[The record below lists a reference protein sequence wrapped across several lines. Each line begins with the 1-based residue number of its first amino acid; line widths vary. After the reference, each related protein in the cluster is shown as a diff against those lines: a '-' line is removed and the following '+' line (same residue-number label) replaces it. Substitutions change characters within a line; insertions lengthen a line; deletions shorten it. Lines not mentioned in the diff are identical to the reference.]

1 MTKPDLSN
9 RTPTVQRVPAFSWPR
24 WRPSPSKP
32 ARTLVRDPGSID
44 AGQGYPEKSSKSR
57 TATKPAQAPASSTGA
72 ASPTSPTQDA
82 TSRPATLSGWLL
94 RESVALLGMAGAALA
109 ILSQLAWVMPL
120 SRPFMDVLGWWVTLS
135 SDLWLANYESLG
147 FYPHSH
153 LQAAIALA
161 VFLATIGLGARIAGH
176 LSGTSFAR
184 RWGFLQGMTWPSLAI
199 MGGFAVIFLLGYDPG
214 ATSVFADGA
223 DRGGTQKYVFSI
235 ILMLGYA
242 AGDMLGQR
250 GFHNRLYR
258 LAILLIALVAL
269 NIWLLT
275 TP

>member
-24 WRPSPSKP
+24 WRLAPSKSARPLARAPRSIDNSHEARKEPPAPPSARKQAGAPVPTTGTKSPSSETP
-32 ARTLVRDPGSID
+32 SDTTR
-44 AGQGYPEKSSKSR
+44 
-57 TATKPAQAPASSTGA
+57 
-72 ASPTSPTQDA
+72 PT
-82 TSRPATLSGWLL
+82 TLSGWLL
-94 RESVALLGMAGAALA
+94 RESVTLLGMAGAALTV
-109 ILSQLAWVMPL
+109 LSQLAWVMPL
-120 SRPFMDVLGWWVTLS
+120 SRPFMDLLGWWVTLS

-147 FYPHSH
+147 FYPHSD

-161 VFLATIGLGARIAGH
+161 VFLATIGLGARI
-176 LSGTSFAR
+176 SGLFSGAIFAR

-199 MGGFAVIFLLGYDPG
+199 MGSLAVIFLLGHDPS
-214 ATSVFADGA
+214 ASSVFADGT
-223 DRGGTQKYVFSI
+223 DRGGTQKYVFSV
-235 ILMLGYA
+235 ILMAGYA

-250 GFHNRLYR
+250 GFHTRLYR
-258 LAILLIALVAL
+258 LAILLFLLVGL